1 LGSRF
6 RFGRQLIG
14 GVLHTVC
21 EYLHVGQPV
30 PVDDRGDGGLPGVRE
45 RADDETPRTTTSA
58 S

>member
-21 EYLHVGQPV
+21 EYLPVGQPSRSATV
-30 PVDDRGDGGLPGVRE
+30 AMLTPGVRE
-45 RADDETPRTTTSA
+45 RADDETPRTATSA